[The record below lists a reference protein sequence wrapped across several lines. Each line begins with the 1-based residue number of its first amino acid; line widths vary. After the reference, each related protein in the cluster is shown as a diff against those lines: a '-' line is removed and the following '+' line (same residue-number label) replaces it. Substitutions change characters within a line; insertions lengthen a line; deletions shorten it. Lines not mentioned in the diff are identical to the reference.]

1 VKSTFWLP
9 GVDSKMISEKVA
21 IPFDKIA
28 AAVPETLLFSPGITL
43 TIDSESMVTTL
54 SS

>member
-1 VKSTFWLP
+1 
-9 GVDSKMISEKVA
+9 MISEKVA